1 MVRDPTER
9 VPEQDGVWVST
20 DGAETAVAPMVPA
33 AAVSA

>member
-9 VPEQDGVWVST
+9 VPELDEGRVSA